1 VTYAIAGDGTF
12 GFKTDEQG
20 EGTLVIDPTP
30 AVEWATLYGGSGTDI
45 AIETGM
51 DALNNIYLTG
61 HTTSATFIATAGAYD
76 ATYSASQDAYLVK
89 FNSAGT
95 RQYGTFLGG
104 ASADITTS
112 IAVGADG
119 ITYIG
124 GYTNSTSG
132 VSYPNYAGT
141 HQFIQAG
148 GQDGFIAQFND
159 AGQLIWCTYYG
170 GSGDDRIMSMAI
182 GPDNNLSFCG
192 NTGSTNNISGAGAA
206 DGSYGG
212 AQDGFLGRMAAS
224 GVKLW
229 STYLG
234 GAGSDSVNDIC
245 YAGTNAVAVTG
256 VTSSS
261 SGISKSWAGVHDLT
275 FNAGT
280 DAFVARYEENGQK
293 TWCSYYGG
301 AYDDIGQSIAY
312 VGLNQLVIAG
322 TTWSLSGIAT
332 AGAVQTVLNEYRD
345 GFLASLTV
353 SNGIRTWG
361 TYYGFGMQ
369 QESLGSIAA
378 AGNGS
383 FYVSGVQRPFA
394 NNALTS
400 RKFLLSYLNTGIP
413 DGQLDLLTTGNNDQ
427 TSLSA
432 KGTMLLATACLTSI
446 TPSFPTPGAHQTVS
460 VGGTDAGLIKLAWS
474 PAAMGASP
482 EFDQRS
488 NLLRA
493 TLYHGHIKL
502 FQDEDPRSLDRS
514 GILGLHDATGRE
526 VLTTS
531 WPARTPAMELDANLP
546 PGTYVAVLRT
556 NEGERTW
563 GRFVIP

>member
-1 VTYAIAGDGTF
+1 LRGNHRITNCRISATAQRDDGRNDQTATDNALIQDHARGNRRHTQRSAEVRFQVDGADIHEGANGRLQFTWADGTLEESIPASWFEHGLFPRRTAVTYAIAGDGTF

-76 ATYSASQDAYLVK
+76 ATYSAIQDAYLVK

-112 IAVGADG
+112 IAVAADG

-224 GVKLW
+224 GVKRW

-245 YAGTNAVAVTG
+245 YAGTYAVAVSG
-256 VTSSS
+256 VTSSI

-301 AYDDIGQSIAY
+301 PMTI
-312 VGLNQLVIAG
+312 
-322 TTWSLSGIAT
+322 
-332 AGAVQTVLNEYRD
+332 
-345 GFLASLTV
+345 
-353 SNGIRTWG
+353 
-361 TYYGFGMQ
+361 
-369 QESLGSIAA
+369 
-378 AGNGS
+378 
-383 FYVSGVQRPFA
+383 
-394 NNALTS
+394 
-400 RKFLLSYLNTGIP
+400 
-413 DGQLDLLTTGNNDQ
+413 
-427 TSLSA
+427 SA
-432 KGTMLLATACLTSI
+432 R
-446 TPSFPTPGAHQTVS
+446 
-460 VGGTDAGLIKLAWS
+460 
-474 PAAMGASP
+474 ASP
-482 EFDQRS
+482 MW
-488 NLLRA
+488 
-493 TLYHGHIKL
+493 
-502 FQDEDPRSLDRS
+502 
-514 GILGLHDATGRE
+514 
-526 VLTTS
+526 V
-531 WPARTPAMELDANLP
+531 
-546 PGTYVAVLRT
+546 
-556 NEGERTW
+556 
-563 GRFVIP
+563 